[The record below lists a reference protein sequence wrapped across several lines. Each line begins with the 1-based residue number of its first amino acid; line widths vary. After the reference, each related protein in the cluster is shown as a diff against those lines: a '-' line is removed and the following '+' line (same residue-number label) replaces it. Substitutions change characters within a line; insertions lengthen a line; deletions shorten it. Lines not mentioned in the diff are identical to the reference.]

1 MTWRINDMDRSRP
14 LTPLAML
21 LGGGTVQGGVADIA
35 AASHHRLELLLF
47 QRLLTEDPHLV
58 PTRTRAEMVGM
69 LEIAAAHNQNLIE
82 ELLRILARL
91 DEAGIPALPLKG
103 PVLAWMLWDDLR
115 VRRCRDLDLLVPQ
128 DRIADAVLA
137 LAGLGYQAE
146 SRVGGL
152 RREIHLEHEAGAF
165 VLDLH
170 WNVVFGEMP
179 LPLDFAE
186 LWADRRRLRWKDTQL
201 PVLGPEWLFVVTCL
215 YLVKDY
221 PWPEL
226 IYLSDLARL
235 LVVSPDLDWKRVAAI
250 AAHTGTRR
258 ICAVGLVLVEALPS
272 ANIPERAYQL
282 FSRDHSAVQ
291 AIVKRFESTLSCP
304 SRYDPANPL
313 HRVRKILSHT
323 AFRERPADKL
333 RVLMS
338 FLPLL
343 LRPSKEHEAQS
354 WLNASLR
361 RLRELFADR
370 PRLPTLSV
378 RQWLWPSPAGR
389 LLPAPGTSFHPLDN
403 AGILLSAGTRE
414 LHALSPGAAF
424 LWCCLEEGLSPR
436 AMARRFAFASG
447 QPIAEARAEV
457 LRLLRTWHEQGL
469 LGAGGDA
476 ANASA
481 REATS
486 PAMPLSQPVIA
497 RPRSTLAR
505 RYKLLDTVFDVYFDT
520 QARLEAV
527 DLALRHLATPL
538 APTVWVS
545 IISEADTGTITVLI
559 DGAEVDCCADP
570 AILVPAVKSALTTAA
585 VNRHDFA
592 VYLHAAMLRRGKGA
606 LLLPAPPQSGKTTLA
621 AVLAKAGFDYSTD
634 EVTLLERDT
643 LMARGASVALTV
655 KESGWLLL
663 QPLYPD
669 LATLPAHRRADGKI
683 VKYVPP
689 CDAVVAEATA
699 YPVRW
704 IVLPRYTPGGP
715 NELRPLSRI
724 EGFRCLMDECLAL
737 RLEFDVTQTRHLIQW
752 VAGIEFYTLTFDN
765 LDIATCLLI
774 TLCDEKP

>member
-1 MTWRINDMDRSRP
+1 
-14 LTPLAML
+14 
-21 LGGGTVQGGVADIA
+21 VADIA

-47 QRLLTEDPHLV
+47 QRLVTEDPHLV
-58 PTRTRAEMVGM
+58 PTRTRAEMVGT
-69 LEIAAAHNQNLIE
+69 LEVAAAHNQNLIE
-82 ELLRILARL
+82 ELMRILARL

-103 PVLAWMLWDDLR
+103 PVLAWMLWGDLS

-146 SRVGGL
+146 PRAGGL

-170 WNVVFGEMP
+170 WNVVFEEMP

-235 LVVSPDLDWKRVAAI
+235 LVVSPDLDWERVAAI
-250 AAHTGTRR
+250 AARTGTRR
-258 ICAVGLVLVEALPS
+258 ICAIGLALVEALPD
-272 ANIPERAYQL
+272 AKIPDRATQL
-282 FSRDHSAVQ
+282 FSPEHSAVR
-291 AIVKRFESTLSCP
+291 AIARRFESALARP
-304 SRYDPANPL
+304 NRHNPANPL
-313 HRVRKILSHT
+313 HRVRKILSHPG
-323 AFRERPADKL
+323 FRERLADKL
-333 RVLMS
+333 QVLLS

-343 LRPSKEHEAQS
+343 LRPSKKYEAQS

-361 RLRELFADR
+361 RLRELFAAR
-370 PRLPTLSV
+370 PGLPELPVRL
-378 RQWLWPSPAGR
+378 WLWRFLVARPH
-389 LLPAPGTSFHPLDN
+389 PAPGMSFHPLDD
-403 AGILLSAGTRE
+403 AGILLSARTRE

-424 LWCCLEEGLSPR
+424 LWCCLEEGLSPQV
-436 AMARRFAFASG
+436 MARRFASASG
-447 QPIAEARAEV
+447 RPLPEARAEV

-476 ANASA
+476 ANAPA

-486 PAMPLSQPVIA
+486 PIVVLSQPVIA

-505 RYKLLDTVFDVYFDT
+505 RYKLLDTVFDVDFDT

-538 APTVWVS
+538 APTAWVS
-545 IISEADTGTITVLI
+545 IISEADTDTITVLI

-570 AILVPAVKSALTTAA
+570 TMLVPAVKSALTMAA
-585 VNRHDFA
+585 VNRLDFA
-592 VYLHAAMLRRGKGA
+592 VYLHAAMLRRGNGA

-689 CDAVVAEATA
+689 CDAVIAEAA
-699 YPVRW
+699 ACPVHW
-704 IVLPRYTPGGP
+704 IVLPRYMPGGP
-715 NELRPLSRI
+715 NELRPLSHS
-724 EGFRCLMDECLAL
+724 EGFRRLMDECLAL
-737 RLEFDVTQTRHLIQW
+737 RLAFDATQTRRLIQW

-765 LDIATCLLI
+765 LDIATRLLI
-774 TLCDEKP
+774 TLCDGELEHSF